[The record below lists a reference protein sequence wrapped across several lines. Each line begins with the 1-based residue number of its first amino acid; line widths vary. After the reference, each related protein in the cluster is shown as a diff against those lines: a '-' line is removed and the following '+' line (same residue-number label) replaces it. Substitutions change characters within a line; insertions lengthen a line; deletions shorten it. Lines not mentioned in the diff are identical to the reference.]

1 MGKVTYL
8 TRLRHTAST
17 GLRKENILRWISGG
31 TARKG
36 ILFLEKA
43 FHASGGGRCFIIVSL
58 SVSSSQGGR
67 VIVEVRAE
75 GMVAEVVM
83 LMLMLML
90 MRCYSRT

>member
-58 SVSSSQGGR
+58 SVSSSHGVR
-67 VIVEVRAE
+67 VIVEVRAD
-75 GMVAEVVM
+75 GMVTAEVV
-83 LMLMLML
+83 LMML
-90 MRCYSRT
+90 MRCYRKT

>member
-43 FHASGGGRCFIIVSL
+43 FHASGGGRCFIIVSF
-58 SVSSSQGGR
+58 SHGVR
-67 VIVEVRAE
+67 VIVEVRAD
-75 GMVAEVVM
+75 GMVTAEVV
-83 LMLMLML
+83 LMML
-90 MRCYSRT
+90 MRCYRKT

>member
-1 MGKVTYL
+1 VTYL

-36 ILFLEKA
+36 ILSLGKA

-58 SVSSSQGGR
+58 SASSSQGGR
-67 VIVEVRAE
+67 VIVEMRTE
-75 GMVAEVVM
+75 GMVAEFVM
-83 LMLMLML
+83 MM
-90 MRCYSRT
+90 MRCCRKT